1 MSDAIEV
8 KLKKEITA
16 HGEQVSVLNF
26 RELLAG
32 DYAQHGF
39 PILLGDGGM
48 RVPNVPAIIGLIA
61 AATSIPPSAVKQLG
75 SSDFSECM
83 GVVMGFF
90 E

>member
-1 MSDAIEV
+1 MSEAIEV
-8 KLKKEITA
+8 NLKKEITA
-16 HGEQVSVLNF
+16 HGEQVSKLTF

-39 PILLGDGGM
+39 PILLGENGL
-48 RVPNVPAIIGLIA
+48 RVPNVPAIIGLISA
-61 AATSIPPSAVKQLG
+61 STSVPPSTVKQLG
-75 SSDFSECM
+75 GADFSECM